1 MHEGDLQG
9 ILMEGGRAV
18 NPNQETEILQL
29 HAEICAGLADPKR
42 IMLLYELA
50 AGPHNVTELAAALE
64 MPQPLVSRH
73 LKVLRER
80 GMVVAERVG
89 PAVRYH
95 LADPRLIQALD
106 LLREALREILTKRMM
121 LMESIA

>member
-1 MHEGDLQG
+1 MCTTATAQARKGA
-9 ILMEGGRAV
+9 IV
-18 NPNQETEILQL
+18 NTQQETEILQL
-29 HAEICAGLADPKR
+29 HAQICAGLADPKR

-50 AGPHNVTELAAALE
+50 AGARNVTELAAALD

-80 GMVVAERVG
+80 GMVIAERVG

-95 LADPRLIQALD
+95 LADERLIRALD
-106 LLREALREILTKRMM
+106 LLREALRDILAKRLL
-121 LMESIA
+121 LMEAIG

>member
-1 MHEGDLQG
+1 MCTQATAQVYKGA
-9 ILMEGGRAV
+9 MV
-18 NPNQETEILQL
+18 NTEQEAEILQL
-29 HAEICAGLADPKR
+29 HAQICAGLADPKR

-50 AGPHNVTELAAALE
+50 GAAHNVTELAGALD

-95 LADPRLIQALD
+95 LADPRVIQALD
-106 LLREALREILTKRMM
+106 LLRDALREILSKRIV
-121 LMESIA
+121 LMEAIG